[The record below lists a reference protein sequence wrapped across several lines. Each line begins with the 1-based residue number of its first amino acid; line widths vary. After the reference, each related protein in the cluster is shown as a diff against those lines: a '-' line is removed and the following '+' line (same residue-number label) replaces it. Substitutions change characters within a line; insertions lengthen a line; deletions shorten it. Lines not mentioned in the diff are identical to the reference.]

1 MFTHMMK
8 TNKMTV
14 SISGIKER
22 RQGDEKSGEERGDK
36 KKNQGEETRR
46 GNKERRQGQE
56 TRTEETRRGDKER
69 KQGQKRQEEETR
81 TEETRRGNKERRADR
96 RIIFNIYLLI
106 SFDLKVIVYFTL

>member
-1 MFTHMMK
+1 MFTHIMK

-36 KKNQGEETRR
+36 KRNQGEETRR
-46 GNKERRQGQE
+46 GTKERRQGQ
-56 TRTEETRRGDKER
+56 
-69 KQGQKRQEEETR
+69 ETR